1 MITLILKDL
10 RRSKVLF
17 FAFTIVLLAGI
28 FITKVTM
35 NQLFIMLSS
44 PLLLLLVLSS
54 VITHERAEDKY
65 NGYTFLQVLPLKA
78 SEIVGVKFLL
88 MLLIDA
94 AASFLILLLI
104 PLIFETPVKTAVA
117 NGVILL
123 IGNFSLLV
131 VAMIY
136 LGIYALGFTK
146 FANVAKISVFAFLII
161 PQVILFVTLKSRAG
175 FDLKA
180 ITLFFI
186 NTNWLAVTGC
196 SVLLYLILML
206 AAIRFKRRG

>member
-35 NQLFIMLSS
+35 NQLFIMLSG

-78 SEIVGVKFLL
+78 SEIV
-88 MLLIDA
+88 
-94 AASFLILLLI
+94 I
-104 PLIFETPVKTAVA
+104 PLIFETPIKTAVA

>member
-1 MITLILKDL
+1 MLKDL

-17 FAFTIVLLAGI
+17 IAFAVVLPAGI
-28 FITKVTM
+28 FITKVTT
-35 NQLFIMLSS
+35 NQLFILLSG

-65 NGYTFLQVLPLKA
+65 NGYTFLQVLPLKVF
-78 SEIVGVKFLL
+78 EIVGVKFLL
-88 MLLIDA
+88 MLLISA

-104 PLIFETPVKTAVA
+104 PLIFETPIKTAEA
-117 NGVILL
+117 SGIILL
-123 IGNFSLLV
+123 IGNFCLLV
-131 VAMIY
+131 VALIY
-136 LGIYALGFTK
+136 LGIYALGFVK
-146 FANVAKISVFAFLII
+146 FANVAKISVFAFLLI
-161 PQVILFVTLKSRAG
+161 PQVILFVTFKSRAG

-196 SVLLYLILML
+196 SVLLYFILML